1 MNILEPSLSFF
12 DESGDPIAK
21 WAFDKE
27 YTGALLIQHDRVLLY
42 GHKLAVADIYE
53 LSTGKLLTSI
63 QTGLGST
70 NAYYDSEYQRIF
82 ITNSETNSVL
92 SYDQQGNKIGET
104 PIGNYPMSMASNDG
118 LLYVI
123 NYKDTKLSV
132 VNIETMKLETE
143 WTIEESSNGI
153 LILPEKNT
161 VWIGGHGEGN
171 KTNQTVDLF
180 DLKSGKLLNQVEV
193 SIMPVGFTRNNQEVY
208 IINHGANELYVTDL
222 DGNTLW
228 YKEIGANP
236 FSVASFLDYIVVA
249 GFDDHKLYFL
259 KDEVIEKTI
268 DTGNGPFQL
277 IVREG

>member
-1 MNILEPSLSFF
+1 MRRGLLILIFLCIYILVGCSEEKLPSIKQQQSFIASMNILEPSLSFF

-42 GHKLAVADIYE
+42 GHKLADADIYE

-118 LLYVI
+118 LLY
-123 NYKDTKLSV
+123 
-132 VNIETMKLETE
+132 
-143 WTIEESSNGI
+143 
-153 LILPEKNT
+153 
-161 VWIGGHGEGN
+161 
-171 KTNQTVDLF
+171 
-180 DLKSGKLLNQVEV
+180 
-193 SIMPVGFTRNNQEVY
+193 
-208 IINHGANELYVTDL
+208 
-222 DGNTLW
+222 
-228 YKEIGANP
+228 
-236 FSVASFLDYIVVA
+236 
-249 GFDDHKLYFL
+249 
-259 KDEVIEKTI
+259 
-268 DTGNGPFQL
+268 
-277 IVREG
+277 